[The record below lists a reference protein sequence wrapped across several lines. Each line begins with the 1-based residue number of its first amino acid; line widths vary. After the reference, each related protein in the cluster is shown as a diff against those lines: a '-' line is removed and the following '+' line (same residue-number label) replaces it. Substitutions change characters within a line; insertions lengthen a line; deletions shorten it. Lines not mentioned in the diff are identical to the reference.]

1 MGCDNMVEVFTV
13 PISKAQF
20 QQIPEN
26 ERALIFVCG
35 HILNQISVFMKLVR
49 FSANN
54 DPTDATESKVSGM
67 QTQIILRF
75 LMGILSEACIYFEDR
90 EEMIKACLPDMHEE
104 GRAAYDKIKIFL
116 DKKSLLRR
124 VRNNY
129 LYHYPNDKNVE
140 RAFKAIPE
148 DEPWEWYLSATN
160 TNSLY
165 FSCEL
170 VLGYGLM
177 EATGEPTV
185 ERAFGAVM
193 TKAME
198 LANTIPDFSMR
209 IIEVIVTRRLGQ
221 GILKPTA
228 RTMMSNAPA
237 LTEFWLPFYAE
248 AEVVD

>member
-1 MGCDNMVEVFTV
+1 MVEVFTV
-13 PISKAQF
+13 PISKEQF
-20 QQIPEN
+20 KQIPDK

-35 HILNQISVFMKLVR
+35 HILNQVSVFLKVVR

-54 DPTDATESKVSGM
+54 DPTDEIENKVSGM
-67 QTQIILRF
+67 QSQIILRF
-75 LMGILSEACIYFEDR
+75 LMAVLSEACIYFEDR
-90 EEMIKACLPDMHEE
+90 KEMIAACLPDMHGE
-104 GRAAYDKIKIFL
+104 GRSAYAKIEEFF

-170 VLGYGLM
+170 VLSYGFM
-177 EATGEPTV
+177 EATGEPTP
-185 ERAFGAVM
+185 EKAFDVVM
-193 TKAME
+193 TKTKE
-198 LANTIPDFSMR
+198 LANTMPDFCMR
-209 IIEVIVTRRLGQ
+209 LIEVIVTRHLGH
-221 GILKPTA
+221 GIFKPTA
-228 RTMMSNAPA
+228 KTTMKNAPS

-248 AEVVD
+248 TKASD